1 MKQKISYN
9 SILSGLSFA
18 IFVIFIAIFVL
29 FWVFIDKPFDN
40 VFLWILVG
48 LFAVW
53 LCLLFGYT
61 PSSVSAD
68 DEYIGV
74 SRPFSRERY
83 RISDIKSVEPVNDDN
98 YASAENRGVRFH
110 GKYKNP
116 VIITLKNGKRYIIG
130 SDDPKVLIEYINS
143 RIS

>member
-9 SILSGLSFA
+9 SVLSGLSFF
-18 IFVIFIAIFVL
+18 IFIAFIAIFVL
-29 FWVFIDKPFDN
+29 FWVFLDKPFDN

-68 DEYIGV
+68 DDYVGV
-74 SRPFSRERY
+74 SRPFRSERY
-83 RISDIKSVEPVNDDN
+83 RISDIKSVEPLDENN
-98 YASAENRGVRFH
+98 YSKAENKGVRFY

-116 VIITLKNGKRYIIG
+116 VLITLKDGRRFIIG
-130 SDDPKVLIEYINS
+130 SDDSRQLIDYINS
-143 RIS
+143 RLS